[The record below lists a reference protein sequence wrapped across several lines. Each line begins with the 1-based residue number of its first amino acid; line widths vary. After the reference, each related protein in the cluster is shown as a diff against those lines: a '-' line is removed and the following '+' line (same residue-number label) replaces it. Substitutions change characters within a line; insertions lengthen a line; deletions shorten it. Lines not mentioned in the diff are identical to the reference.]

1 MFLVGVNILVWA
13 WAFLAFRDYP
23 ILMGT
28 AFVAYIFGL
37 RHAVDADHIAAID
50 NVTRKLMQE
59 GKRPAAAGLFFALG
73 HSTVVM
79 LASAFIA
86 VTASSLESR
95 FPSLKLAGGM
105 ISTSASA
112 FFLFVLAGANMVVL
126 RSVYRT
132 FRRVRGG
139 ALIDEDL
146 DRLLAQRGLYSRL
159 FQRLFRLVA
168 SSWHMYPVGIL
179 FGLGFDTATEIGLFG
194 ISAAQASSGLSIG
207 SILIFPALFAAGMSL
222 ADMADGLLMVGA
234 YGWAFA
240 KPVRKLYYNLTVTFV
255 SILVAL
261 IVGGIE
267 TLGLIANE
275 MNLTGPFWN
284 LVAAL
289 NGNFGKLGYLVVA
302 VFAVSW
308 FVSIAVYRV
317 RRYDRIDTIGSG

>member
-1 MFLVGVNILVWA
+1 VFLVGVNILVWA

-23 ILMGT
+23 ILLGT

-73 HSTVVM
+73 HSTVVV

-95 FPSLKLAGGM
+95 FPSLKLVGGV
-105 ISTSASA
+105 ISTGASA
-112 FFLFVLAGANMVVL
+112 FFLFVVAGANMVVL

-139 ALIDEDL
+139 APVDEDL
-146 DRLLAQRGLYSRL
+146 DHLLAQRGLYSRL
-159 FQRLFRLVA
+159 FRRLFRLVS
-168 SSWHMYPVGIL
+168 SSWHMYPVGML

-240 KPVRKLYYNLTVTFV
+240 KPVRKLYYNLTVTFI

-289 NGNFGKLGYLVVA
+289 NGSFGKLGYLVVA